1 MKKLL
6 FAALAA
12 VALIA
17 CSGEREYLK
26 VKGLSMGL
34 PAKVFVDS
42 LKARGFEVDTTHSSA
57 ELTILTRPGE
67 TAYNI
72 TVASNGDKITA
83 VEEDYRA
90 TYNDS
95 TRFLW
100 QQLRDQFAEEL
111 GRNPG
116 IPKRNDDH
124 KIAEFETSEYKLVV
138 TLDNHSVPF
147 LSVFYEMKDEK

>member
-1 MKKLL
+1 MKKIL

-12 VALIA
+12 IVLSA

-26 VKGLSMGL
+26 VKGLSIGL
-34 PAKVFVDS
+34 PAKVSVDS
-42 LKARGFEVDTTHSSA
+42 MLARGFLVDTTHSS
-57 ELTILTRPGE
+57 ENMTIMYHPERV
-67 TAYNI
+67 AY
-72 TVASNGDKITA
+72 TVTMASNDNKIVA

-95 TRFLW
+95 TRALW
-100 QQLRDQFAEEL
+100 QELRDGFVEEL
-111 GRNPG
+111 GRQPG

-138 TLDNHSVPF
+138 TLDNRSVPF

>member
-1 MKKLL
+1 MM

-12 VALIA
+12 IALFA

-26 VKGLSMGL
+26 VKGLSIGL

-42 LKARGFEVDTTHSSA
+42 LTARGFVVDTAHSTEGTTYMGIPGKPSYSI
-57 ELTILTRPGE
+57 TI
-67 TAYNI
+67 
-72 TVASNGDKITA
+72 ASQGDKITA

-95 TRFLW
+95 TRALW
-100 QQLRDQFAEEL
+100 QELRDGFVEEL
-111 GRNPG
+111 GRQPG

-124 KIAEFETSEYKLVV
+124 KIADFETSEYHLMV
-138 TLDNHSVPF
+138 TLDNRSVPF